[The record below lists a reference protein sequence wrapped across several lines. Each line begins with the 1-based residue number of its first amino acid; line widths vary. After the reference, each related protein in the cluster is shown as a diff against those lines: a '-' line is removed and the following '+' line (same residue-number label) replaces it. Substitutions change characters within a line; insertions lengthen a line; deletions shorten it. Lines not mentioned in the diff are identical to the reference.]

1 MAKLLRVLGWGA
13 VAAAGAVSVL
23 VAALHRGESI
33 NALWLVTAGVCT
45 FAVAYR
51 FYSTWLMAK
60 VLVLDE
66 RRAPPSI
73 TQRDGKDFVPTNKW
87 VVFGHHFAAI
97 AGPGPLVGPVLA
109 AQFGYL
115 PGMLWIL
122 IGATLGGGVH
132 DAVVLFASMR
142 RVRQVAR
149 PDAQGGGQSGRRHR
163 RHDQPAGDHDD
174 PARRA
179 RPGRGQGAGRKPV
192 GAVHH
197 RHDDPAGDDHGRRA
211 HDRKGQR
218 AGGDDLRR
226 RGPPRQRVGRRQ
238 PARRGA

>member
-1 MAKLLRVLGWGA
+1 MPKLLRILLWLGISALGVVA
-13 VAAAGAVSVL
+13 VAVS
-23 VAALHRGESI
+23 ALHNGESI
-33 NALWLVTAGVCT
+33 NALWLVVAGFCT

-51 FYSTWLMAK
+51 FYSKWLVTK

-66 RRAPPSI
+66 RRAPPAV
-73 TQRDGKDFVPTNKW
+73 TQNDGKDFVPTHKW

-142 RVRQVAR
+142 RGGKSVGQMLKEEINPFIGFVALISLL
-149 PDAQGGGQSGRRHR
+149 AIMTILL
-163 RHDQPAGDHDD
+163 
-174 PARRA
+174 
-179 RPGRGQGAGRKPV
+179 
-192 GAVHH
+192 AVLGLVVVNALAES
-197 RHDDPAGDDHGRRA
+197 PWG
-211 HDRKGQR
+211 
-218 AGGDDLRR
+218 LF
-226 RGPPRQRVGRRQ
+226 
-238 PARRGA
+238 